1 MVKTKYP
8 LYVLG
13 NLDAQS
19 ETILDQIA
27 EAKSPPIFSLTPQ
40 QAREYPNEASWVGT
54 PKDGVSIENR
64 NVLSST
70 GHIPLRIY
78 TPEGNQPF
86 PVLIFFHGGG
96 FVLGTLDEFDPFCTF
111 LATGAA
117 SIVVSIDYRLAP
129 EHKHPAA
136 VEDAVTAVNWVAAHA
151 KDIHGDPTRIAVAGD
166 SAGANLATVVS
177 LIARDQGFPKLVYQ
191 VLICPWVDSSSFDTD
206 SFRYFGDGLW
216 LSKAAMC
223 WYRKHYLCSQEQALL
238 SLVSP
243 LLTKDLS
250 RLPPALVITAEFD
263 VLRDQGEAY
272 ARRLQEAGIPV
283 QCTRYPG
290 VLHDFVVFPGLF
302 GQARKA
308 IDEISTALQRS
319 FEQQQLKSNQ

>member
-1 MVKTKYP
+1 MAKTKYP
-8 LYVLG
+8 LYTLG
-13 NLDAQS
+13 NLNAQS
-19 ETILDQIA
+19 EAILDQIA
-27 EAKSPPIFSLTPQ
+27 ETKAPPIYSLTPQ
-40 QAREYPNEASWVGT
+40 QAREQPLEASWVGT

-64 NVLSST
+64 DVLSPT

-78 TPEGNQPF
+78 TPEGNQPY
-86 PVLIFFHGGG
+86 PILIFFHGGG
-96 FVLGTLDEFDPFCTF
+96 FVVGSLDEFEPFCTF
-111 LATGAA
+111 LATGA
-117 SIVVSIDYRLAP
+117 SCIVVSVDYRLAP

-151 KDIHGDPTRIAVAGD
+151 KDIHGDPIRIAVAGD

-191 VLICPWVDSSSFDTD
+191 VLICPWVDASSFDTE

-223 WYRKHYLCSQEQALL
+223 WYRNHYLCDQEQTLL
-238 SLVSP
+238 PFVSP
-243 LLTKDLS
+243 LLTKDVS

-272 ARRLQEAGIPV
+272 ARRLQGVGISV

-290 VLHDFVVFPGLF
+290 VLHDFVVLPGLF
-302 GQARKA
+302 DQARKA
-308 IDEISTALQRS
+308 IDEISTALQKV
-319 FEQQQLKSNQ
+319 FK